1 MSEAV
6 TLAKTVNLAN
16 GVDNARLEMPGAGR
30 FRVCDLVVESTVPLP
45 ELTEVVGRGPDCCF
59 KVLPAVRDFAG
70 EYHWFRHWST
80 QDNRVWLSLAFL
92 GEDYLLRFPAQGE
105 FLISRDGKEVQCQ
118 PLTGTP
124 QSTIRHL
131 FLDQVI
137 PRILSRREP
146 LVLHASAILAPE
158 GAIAFVGKSGQ
169 GKSTLATCF
178 GQIGCPLISDDYLVL
193 RKMAE
198 GWTAIPSYPGVR
210 LWPQVSNGIFDAQPE
225 STEIAHY
232 TGKRRVIDPAL
243 VPFVDKP
250 ASVRCLYFLEEDGDM
265 FQPGPS
271 IVPVVPREV
280 FMRLVAC
287 AFNLDIRDKTLL
299 ERQFDAVGDLTAE
312 LPCFQLHYVRDF
324 SILPAVRRLI
334 VDHQTGMNMALKDH
348 LKVADEVLTTRVG
361 DETVLLNMQTGMY
374 HSLDPVGTRF
384 LELLRNEGVLHAVH
398 RTMLDEFDVT
408 AETLETDLVRLSQ
421 HMLAKGLLV
430 EYDG

>member
-1 MSEAV
+1 M
-6 TLAKTVNLAN
+6 TLAEPVNLAN
-16 GVDNARLEMPGAGR
+16 RVDNARLGMTGAGR

-45 ELTEVVGRGPDCCF
+45 ELTEAVGRSPDCRF
-59 KVLPAVRDFAG
+59 KVLPAVKDFAG
-70 EYHWFRHWST
+70 ECHWFHHWRT
-80 QDNRVWLSLAFL
+80 QDNRVWLSLAVL
-92 GEDYLLRFPAQGE
+92 GEDYLLRFPGLGD

-178 GQIGCPLISDDYLVL
+178 GQIGCPLISDDYVVL

-210 LWPQVSNGIFDAQPE
+210 LWPQASDGIFDAQPE

-232 TGKRRVIDPAL
+232 MEKRRVIDPAL

-250 ASVRCLYFLEEDGDM
+250 ASVRCLYFLDEDGDM
-265 FQPGPS
+265 VHSGPS
-271 IVPVVPREV
+271 ITPLVPREA

-299 ERQFDAVGDLTAE
+299 ERQFDAIGNLRAK
-312 LPCFQLHYVRDF
+312 LPCFQLRYVRDF

-334 VDHQTGMNMALKDH
+334 VDHQRGVKNEHGA
-348 LKVADEVLTTRVG
+348 ERSSQG
-361 DETVLLNMQTGMY
+361 PGRSCY
-374 HSLDPVGTRF
+374 H
-384 LELLRNEGVLHAVH
+384 
-398 RTMLDEFDVT
+398 
-408 AETLETDLVRLSQ
+408 
-421 HMLAKGLLV
+421 
-430 EYDG
+430 